1 MRDAALPG
9 LMILVSIPICI
20 CDLRTFRIPNLLV
33 AVAVLII
40 APAAV
45 ALRGPLAAAAGAA
58 FVAGVLALARG
69 VTRGGL
75 GGGDVK
81 YGIVIGLATGPALA
95 PAALLGAAGAAG
107 AAAVALGLTGGR
119 RLPFAPALAAAAVV
133 VLALEAAL
141 GPLGQA
147 GGLR

>member
-33 AVAVLII
+33 AVAALVI

-45 ALRGPLAAAAGAA
+45 ALRGPLGAAAGAA
-58 FVAGVLALARG
+58 YVGGVLALARG

-81 YGIVIGLATGPALA
+81 YGLVIGLATGPVLA
-95 PAALLGAAGAAG
+95 PAALLGAACA
-107 AAAVALGLTGGR
+107 AAAVVLRRGGR
-119 RLPFAPALAAAAVV
+119 RRLAFAPALAAAAVV
-133 VLALEAAL
+133 VLVLESAA
-141 GPLGQA
+141 PA
-147 GGLR
+147 GGPR

>member
-20 CDLRTFRIPNLLV
+20 CDLRAFRIPNLLV
-33 AVAVLII
+33 AVAALVI

-45 ALRGPLAAAAGAA
+45 ALRGPFGAAAGA
-58 FVAGVLALARG
+58 VYVGGVLALARG

-81 YGIVIGLATGPALA
+81 YGVVVGLATGPVLA
-95 PAALLGAAGAAG
+95 PAALLGAAGT
-107 AAAVALGLTGGR
+107 AAVVLRRGGRR

-133 VLALEAAL
+133 VLAVEPALESAA
-141 GPLGQA
+141 Q
-147 GGLR
+147 GGGFR

>member
-1 MRDAALPG
+1 
-9 LMILVSIPICI
+9 MILVSIPICI

-33 AVAVLII
+33 AVAALVI

-45 ALRGPLAAAAGAA
+45 ALRGPLGAAAGAA
-58 FVAGVLALARG
+58 YVGGVLALARG

-95 PAALLGAAGAAG
+95 PAALLGAAC
-107 AAAVALGLTGGR
+107 AAAVVLRRGGRR

-133 VLALEAAL
+133 VLVLESAA
-141 GPLGQA
+141 PA
-147 GGLR
+147 GGPR